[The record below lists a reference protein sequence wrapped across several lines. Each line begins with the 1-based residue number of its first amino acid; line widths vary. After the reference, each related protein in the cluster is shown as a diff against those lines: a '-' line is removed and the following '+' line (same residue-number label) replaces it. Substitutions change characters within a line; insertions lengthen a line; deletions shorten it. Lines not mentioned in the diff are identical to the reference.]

1 MARPMPV
8 FAPVTTAVF
17 TLIACPPAADTYPVT
32 VPAEITAQLM
42 SLVREDDP
50 ARNLA
55 AIHRLQKWLADAE
68 AYCRAQERRGLATR
82 VVQPTPR

>member
-1 MARPMPV
+1 V
-8 FAPVTTAVF
+8 K
-17 TLIACPPAADTYPVT
+17 
-32 VPAEITAQLM
+32 VPAEITGQRM

-68 AYCRAQERRGLATR
+68 AYCRAQERRGLATSF
-82 VVQPTPR
+82 VQPTPR

>member
-1 MARPMPV
+1 MQ
-8 FAPVTTAVF
+8 
-17 TLIACPPAADTYPVT
+17 

-42 SLVREDDP
+42 SLVREDDA

-68 AYCRAQERRGLATR
+68 SYCRAQERRGLATR
-82 VVQPTPR
+82 LAQPSPR

>member
-8 FAPVTTAVF
+8 FAPVTIARFMV
-17 TLIACPPAADTYPVT
+17 IACPDGADTYPVR
-32 VPAEITAQLM
+32 VPAEITAQLT
-42 SLVREDDP
+42 SLVREDDA

-82 VVQPTPR
+82 FVQPTPR